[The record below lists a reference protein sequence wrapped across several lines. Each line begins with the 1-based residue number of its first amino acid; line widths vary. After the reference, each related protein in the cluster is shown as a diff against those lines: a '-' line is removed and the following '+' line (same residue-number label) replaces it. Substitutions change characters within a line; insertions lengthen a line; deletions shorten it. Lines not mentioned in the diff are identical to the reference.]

1 MYDLFKRNNFKDPA
15 NNNLKILHPEKTEF
29 EIWKL
34 WYHQVWLEGHSRS
47 TPWLATPRTGP
58 TWCAGTLREAGMPV
72 RLSTSPQASFPHK
85 IVLGHICTS
94 LLVIT
99 WSLGFQMREE
109 KIRFLALWGLQYV
122 GSYTS
127 KKRRVTVKSFFS
139 SSSISDQWLIDWYRL
154 LPICLCNYLGR
165 AVSSLSR

>member
-15 NNNLKILHPEKTEF
+15 DNNLKILHPEKTEF

-47 TPWLATPRTGP
+47 SPWPATPRTGP

-99 WSLGFQMREE
+99 WSLGFQLREK

-122 GSYTS
+122 GSYTL
-127 KKRRVTVKSFFS
+127 KKKTTRQCALSHFS
-139 SSSISDQWLIDWYRL
+139 LPHQSQISDWLIDTDFYRFVCV
-154 LPICLCNYLGR
+154 II
-165 AVSSLSR
+165 